1 MEKEIIFNS
10 SNSERRF
17 QGVGVSQ
24 GIAIAHAYV
33 RGDVFIEPDKYSI
46 DSSQKNE
53 EIQRLKNALDET
65 KKQIQNLKEQVRLA
79 SGENKEEAIF
89 DAHLLV
95 LEDHEVLDKVKNIIL
110 NDGLNVE
117 YAFYD
122 IMGRYIRE
130 LKKINDRYLRERVVD
145 IEDVM
150 KRVLVN
156 LSSVEKAE
164 QSATH
169 DHILVIKEL
178 TPSDTAQID
187 HSLVKGFATEVGSY
201 TSHAAIIARSLGLPA
216 VVGIRGLSHQLHT
229 GNTILID
236 GYEGLVILDPSAET
250 LSNYKH
256 LKKEKNKVL
265 QKLQEARFED
275 PVTKDGRSITLSANI
290 EFAYEALHAKENGAQ
305 GVGLFRT
312 EFFYLNSKGLPDED
326 TQEQIYSKVSDNL
339 APDTLIIRTVDIGGD
354 KIPSE
359 DNEIELNPFL
369 GWRGIRIS
377 LDRPEMFKTQLR
389 AILRSAHSSSIGIMF
404 PMISTIYEL
413 RYAKQLLEEVECDL
427 DNEGIPYG
435 KPREVGAMIE
445 VPSAALLSSKLA
457 KEVDFFSVGTNDLVQ
472 YTLAVDRINEN
483 VSDLYQP
490 ANPAVIKLLD
500 QTVRSGHDEGI
511 WVGVCGEMASD
522 LSMVPLLI
530 GLGVGE
536 LSVASSMVPRVKML
550 IRNIK
555 FSKAKELAN
564 FAINSDSPKEI
575 QRRAEELSKEAV
587 PNFFE
592 TKRA

>member
-122 IMGRYIRE
+122 IMSRYIRE

-250 LSNYKH
+250 LSKYKH

-522 LSMVPLLI
+522 LLLTPLLL
-530 GLGVGE
+530 GLGFDEFSVG
-536 LSVASSMVPRVKML
+536 SPQVPAVKYALRKLNYRECKEM
-550 IRNIK
+550 
-555 FSKAKELAN
+555 AKE
-564 FAINSDSPKEI
+564 AIKCGDE
-575 QRRAEELSKEAV
+575 EAV
-587 PNFFE
+587 LNLCREIANTTYPEIIN
-592 TKRA
+592 

>member
-79 SGENKEEAIF
+79 SGANIEEAIF

-522 LSMVPLLI
+522 LLLTPLLL
-530 GLGVGE
+530 GLGFDEFSVG
-536 LSVASSMVPRVKML
+536 SPQVPAVKYALRKLNYRECKEM
-550 IRNIK
+550 
-555 FSKAKELAN
+555 AKE
-564 FAINSDSPKEI
+564 AIKCGDE
-575 QRRAEELSKEAV
+575 EAV
-587 PNFFE
+587 LNLCREIANTTYPEIIN
-592 TKRA
+592 

>member
-122 IMGRYIRE
+122 IMARYIRE

-229 GNTILID
+229 GNTILVD

-256 LKKEKNKVL
+256 LKKKKNKVV
-265 QKLQEARFED
+265 QKLQEVRFED

-522 LSMVPLLI
+522 LLLTPLLL
-530 GLGVGE
+530 GLGFDEFSVG
-536 LSVASSMVPRVKML
+536 SPQVPAVKYALRKLNYRECKEM
-550 IRNIK
+550 
-555 FSKAKELAN
+555 AKE
-564 FAINSDSPKEI
+564 AIKCGDE
-575 QRRAEELSKEAV
+575 EAV
-587 PNFFE
+587 LNFCRE
-592 TKRA
+592 IANTTYPEIIN

>member
-445 VPSAALLSSKLA
+445 VPSAALLSSQLA

-522 LSMVPLLI
+522 LLLTPLLL
-530 GLGVGE
+530 GLGFDEFSVG
-536 LSVASSMVPRVKML
+536 SPQVPAVKYALRKLNYRECKEM
-550 IRNIK
+550 
-555 FSKAKELAN
+555 AKE
-564 FAINSDSPKEI
+564 AIKCGDE
-575 QRRAEELSKEAV
+575 EAV
-587 PNFFE
+587 LNLCREIANTTYPEIIN
-592 TKRA
+592 

>member
-79 SGENKEEAIF
+79 SGANKEEAIF

-250 LSNYKH
+250 LSNYKN

-522 LSMVPLLI
+522 LLLTPLLL
-530 GLGVGE
+530 GLGFDEFSVG
-536 LSVASSMVPRVKML
+536 SPQVPAVKYALRKLNYRECKEM
-550 IRNIK
+550 
-555 FSKAKELAN
+555 AKE
-564 FAINSDSPKEI
+564 AIKCGDE
-575 QRRAEELSKEAV
+575 EAV
-587 PNFFE
+587 LNLCREIANTTYPEIIN
-592 TKRA
+592 

>member
-110 NDGLNVE
+110 NDGFNVE

-250 LSNYKH
+250 LSKYKH

-522 LSMVPLLI
+522 LLLTPLLL
-530 GLGVGE
+530 GLGFDEFSVG
-536 LSVASSMVPRVKML
+536 SPQVPAVKYALRKLNYRECKEM
-550 IRNIK
+550 
-555 FSKAKELAN
+555 AKE
-564 FAINSDSPKEI
+564 AIKCGDE
-575 QRRAEELSKEAV
+575 EAV
-587 PNFFE
+587 LNLCREIANTTYPEIIN
-592 TKRA
+592 

>member
-79 SGENKEEAIF
+79 SGANKEEAIF

-229 GNTILID
+229 GNTILVD

-522 LSMVPLLI
+522 LLLTPLLL
-530 GLGVGE
+530 GLGFDEFSVG
-536 LSVASSMVPRVKML
+536 SPQVPAVKYALRKLNYRECKEM
-550 IRNIK
+550 
-555 FSKAKELAN
+555 AKE
-564 FAINSDSPKEI
+564 AIKCGDE
-575 QRRAEELSKEAV
+575 EAV
-587 PNFFE
+587 LNLCREIANTAYPEIIN
-592 TKRA
+592 

>member
-79 SGENKEEAIF
+79 SGVNKEEAIF

-522 LSMVPLLI
+522 LLLTPLLL
-530 GLGVGE
+530 GLGFDEFSVG
-536 LSVASSMVPRVKML
+536 SPQVPAVKYALRKLNYRECKEM
-550 IRNIK
+550 
-555 FSKAKELAN
+555 AKE
-564 FAINSDSPKEI
+564 AIKCGDE
-575 QRRAEELSKEAV
+575 EAV
-587 PNFFE
+587 LNLCREIANTTYPEIIN
-592 TKRA
+592 

>member
-33 RGDVFIEPDKYSI
+33 RGEVFIEPDKYSI

-79 SGENKEEAIF
+79 SGANKEEAIF

-236 GYEGLVILDPSAET
+236 GYKGLVILDPSAET
-250 LSNYKH
+250 LSDYKH
-256 LKKEKNKVL
+256 LKKEKNRVV

-290 EFAYEALHAKENGAQ
+290 EFAYEAVHAKENGAQ

-326 TQEQIYSKVSDNL
+326 TQEQIYSQVSDNL

-404 PMISTIYEL
+404 PMISTICEL

-427 DNEGIPYG
+427 DNEGIPHG

-445 VPSAALLSSKLA
+445 VPSAALLSSQLA

-522 LSMVPLLI
+522 LLLTPLLL
-530 GLGVGE
+530 GLGFDEFSVG
-536 LSVASSMVPRVKML
+536 SPQVPAVKYALRKLNYRECKEM
-550 IRNIK
+550 
-555 FSKAKELAN
+555 AKEAIKCSDEKGVLNFCREIAN
-564 FAINSDSPKEI
+564 TTYPEIIN
-575 QRRAEELSKEAV
+575 
-587 PNFFE
+587 
-592 TKRA
+592 

>member
-33 RGDVFIEPDKYSI
+33 RGEVFIEPDKYSI

-79 SGENKEEAIF
+79 SGANKEEAIF

-187 HSLVKGFATEVGSY
+187 HSLVKGFATEIGSY

-229 GNTILID
+229 GNTILVD

-250 LSNYKH
+250 LSNYNH
-256 LKKEKNKVL
+256 LKKEKNKVV

-275 PVTKDGRSITLSANI
+275 PITKDGRSITLSANI
-290 EFAYEALHAKENGAQ
+290 EFAYEAVHAKENGAQ

-312 EFFYLNSKGLPDED
+312 EFFYLNSKDLPDED
-326 TQEQIYSKVSDNL
+326 TQEQIYSQVSDNL

-404 PMISTIYEL
+404 PMISTICEL

-445 VPSAALLSSKLA
+445 VPSAALLSSQLA

-522 LSMVPLLI
+522 LLLTPLLL
-530 GLGVGE
+530 GLGFDEFSVG
-536 LSVASSMVPRVKML
+536 SPQVPAVKYALRKLNYRECKEM
-550 IRNIK
+550 
-555 FSKAKELAN
+555 AKE
-564 FAINSDSPKEI
+564 AIKCGDE
-575 QRRAEELSKEAV
+575 EAV
-587 PNFFE
+587 LNLCREIANTTYPEIIN
-592 TKRA
+592 

>member
-1 MEKEIIFNS
+1 MAKEIISNS

-53 EIQRLKNALDET
+53 EIQRLKSALDET

-79 SGENKEEAIF
+79 SGANKEEAIF

-110 NDGLNVE
+110 NDGFNVE

-435 KPREVGAMIE
+435 KLREVGAMIE
-445 VPSAALLSSKLA
+445 VPSAALLSSQLA

-522 LSMVPLLI
+522 LLLTPLLL
-530 GLGVGE
+530 GLGFDEFSVG
-536 LSVASSMVPRVKML
+536 SPQVPAVKYALRKLNYRECKEM
-550 IRNIK
+550 
-555 FSKAKELAN
+555 AKE
-564 FAINSDSPKEI
+564 AIKCGDE
-575 QRRAEELSKEAV
+575 EAV
-587 PNFFE
+587 LNLCREIANTTYPEIIN
-592 TKRA
+592 

>member
-17 QGVGVSQ
+17 RGMGVSQ

-79 SGENKEEAIF
+79 SGANKEDAIF

-404 PMISTIYEL
+404 PLISTIYEL

-522 LSMVPLLI
+522 LLLTPLLL
-530 GLGVGE
+530 GLGFDEFSVG
-536 LSVASSMVPRVKML
+536 SPQVPAVKYALRKLNYRECKEM
-550 IRNIK
+550 
-555 FSKAKELAN
+555 AKE
-564 FAINSDSPKEI
+564 AIKCGDE
-575 QRRAEELSKEAV
+575 EAV
-587 PNFFE
+587 LNLCREIANTTYPEIIN
-592 TKRA
+592 

>member
-122 IMGRYIRE
+122 IMSRYIRE

-445 VPSAALLSSKLA
+445 VPSAALLSSQLA

-522 LSMVPLLI
+522 LLLTPLLL
-530 GLGVGE
+530 GLGFDEFSVG
-536 LSVASSMVPRVKML
+536 SPQVPAVKYALRKLNYRECKEM
-550 IRNIK
+550 
-555 FSKAKELAN
+555 AKE
-564 FAINSDSPKEI
+564 AIKCGDE
-575 QRRAEELSKEAV
+575 EAV
-587 PNFFE
+587 LNLCREIANTTYPEIIN
-592 TKRA
+592 

>member
-79 SGENKEEAIF
+79 SGANKEEAIF

-522 LSMVPLLI
+522 LLLTPLLL
-530 GLGVGE
+530 GLGFDEFSVG
-536 LSVASSMVPRVKML
+536 SPQVPAVKYALRKLNYRECKEM
-550 IRNIK
+550 
-555 FSKAKELAN
+555 AKE
-564 FAINSDSPKEI
+564 AIKCGDE
-575 QRRAEELSKEAV
+575 EAV
-587 PNFFE
+587 LNLCREIANNTYPEIIN
-592 TKRA
+592 

>member
-24 GIAIAHAYV
+24 GIAVAHAYV

-79 SGENKEEAIF
+79 SGANKEEAIF

-110 NDGLNVE
+110 NDGFNVE

-427 DNEGIPYG
+427 ANEGIPYG

-522 LSMVPLLI
+522 LLLTPLLL
-530 GLGVGE
+530 GLGFDEFSVG
-536 LSVASSMVPRVKML
+536 SPQVPAVKYALRKLNYRECKEM
-550 IRNIK
+550 
-555 FSKAKELAN
+555 AKE
-564 FAINSDSPKEI
+564 AIKCGDE
-575 QRRAEELSKEAV
+575 EAV
-587 PNFFE
+587 LNLCREIANTTYPEIIN
-592 TKRA
+592 

>member
-79 SGENKEEAIF
+79 SGVNKEEAIF

-256 LKKEKNKVL
+256 LKKEKNRVV

-290 EFAYEALHAKENGAQ
+290 EFAYEALHAIENGAQ

-445 VPSAALLSSKLA
+445 VPSAALLSSQLA

-522 LSMVPLLI
+522 LLLTPLLL
-530 GLGVGE
+530 GLGFDEFSVG
-536 LSVASSMVPRVKML
+536 SPQVPAVKYALRKLNYRECKEM
-550 IRNIK
+550 
-555 FSKAKELAN
+555 AKE
-564 FAINSDSPKEI
+564 AIKCGDE
-575 QRRAEELSKEAV
+575 EAV
-587 PNFFE
+587 LNLCREIANTTYPEIIN
-592 TKRA
+592 

>member
-79 SGENKEEAIF
+79 SGANKEDAIF

-250 LSNYKH
+250 LSNYQH

-275 PVTKDGRSITLSANI
+275 PVTKDGRPITLSANI

-445 VPSAALLSSKLA
+445 VPSAALLSSQLA

-522 LSMVPLLI
+522 LLLTPLLL
-530 GLGVGE
+530 GLGFDEFSVG
-536 LSVASSMVPRVKML
+536 SPQVPAVKYALRKLNYRECKEM
-550 IRNIK
+550 
-555 FSKAKELAN
+555 AKE
-564 FAINSDSPKEI
+564 AIKCGDE
-575 QRRAEELSKEAV
+575 EAV
-587 PNFFE
+587 LNLCREIANITYPEIIN
-592 TKRA
+592 

>member
-178 TPSDTAQID
+178 TPSDTAEID

-201 TSHAAIIARSLGLPA
+201 SSHAAIIARSLGLPA

-389 AILRSAHSSSIGIMF
+389 AILRSVHSSSIGIMF

-445 VPSAALLSSKLA
+445 VPSAALLSSQLA

-522 LSMVPLLI
+522 LLLTPLLL
-530 GLGVGE
+530 GLGFDEFSVG
-536 LSVASSMVPRVKML
+536 SPQVPAVKYALRKLNYRECKEM
-550 IRNIK
+550 
-555 FSKAKELAN
+555 AKE
-564 FAINSDSPKEI
+564 AIKCGDE
-575 QRRAEELSKEAV
+575 EAV
-587 PNFFE
+587 LNLCREIANTTYPEIIN
-592 TKRA
+592 

>member
-10 SNSERRF
+10 SNSEKRF

-65 KKQIQNLKEQVRLA
+65 KKQIQILKEQVRLA

-265 QKLQEARFED
+265 QKLQEVRFED

-427 DNEGIPYG
+427 DNEGISYG

-445 VPSAALLSSKLA
+445 VPSAALLSSQLA

-522 LSMVPLLI
+522 LLLTPLLL
-530 GLGVGE
+530 GLGFDEFSVG
-536 LSVASSMVPRVKML
+536 SPQVPAVKYALRKLNYRECKEM
-550 IRNIK
+550 
-555 FSKAKELAN
+555 AKE
-564 FAINSDSPKEI
+564 AIKCGDE
-575 QRRAEELSKEAV
+575 EAV
-587 PNFFE
+587 LNLCREIANTTYPEIIN
-592 TKRA
+592 

>member
-79 SGENKEEAIF
+79 SGANKEDAIF

-326 TQEQIYSKVSDNL
+326 TQQQIYSKVSDNL

-522 LSMVPLLI
+522 LLLTPLLL
-530 GLGVGE
+530 GLGFDEFSVG
-536 LSVASSMVPRVKML
+536 SPQVPAVKYALRKLNYRECKEM
-550 IRNIK
+550 
-555 FSKAKELAN
+555 AKE
-564 FAINSDSPKEI
+564 AIKCGDE
-575 QRRAEELSKEAV
+575 EAV
-587 PNFFE
+587 LNLCREIANTTYPEIIN
-592 TKRA
+592 

>member
-10 SNSERRF
+10 SNSEKRF

-229 GNTILID
+229 GNTILVD

-256 LKKEKNKVL
+256 LKKEKNKVV
-265 QKLQEARFED
+265 QKLQEVRFED

-427 DNEGIPYG
+427 DNKGIPYG

-445 VPSAALLSSKLA
+445 VPSAALLSSQLA

-522 LSMVPLLI
+522 LLLTPLLL
-530 GLGVGE
+530 GLGFDEFSVG
-536 LSVASSMVPRVKML
+536 SPQVPAVKYALRKLNYRECKEM
-550 IRNIK
+550 
-555 FSKAKELAN
+555 AKE
-564 FAINSDSPKEI
+564 AIKCGDE
-575 QRRAEELSKEAV
+575 EAV
-587 PNFFE
+587 LNLCREIANTTYPEIIN
-592 TKRA
+592 

>member
-1 MEKEIIFNS
+1 MGKEIISIS

-79 SGENKEEAIF
+79 SGANKEEAIF

-130 LKKINDRYLRERVVD
+130 LKKINDQYLRERVVD

-236 GYEGLVILDPSAET
+236 GYEGLVILDPSDET

-256 LKKEKNKVL
+256 LKQEKNKVL
-265 QKLQEARFED
+265 QKLKEARFEE
-275 PVTKDGRSITLSANI
+275 PVTKDGRSIILSANI

-326 TQEQIYSKVSDNL
+326 TQEKIYSEVSNNL
-339 APDTLIIRTVDIGGD
+339 APDNVIIRTVDIGGD
-354 KIPSE
+354 KIPTE
-359 DNEIELNPFL
+359 DNEVELNPFL

-404 PMISTIYEL
+404 PMISTIQEL
-413 RYAKQLLEEVECDL
+413 RYAKQLLEEVESDL
-427 DNEGIPYG
+427 DNEGILYG

-445 VPSAALLSSKLA
+445 VPSAALLSSQLA

-522 LSMVPLLI
+522 LLLTPLLL
-530 GLGVGE
+530 GLGFEEFSVG
-536 LSVASSMVPRVKML
+536 SPQVPAVKYAL
-550 IRNIK
+550 RKLNYREC
-555 FSKAKELAN
+555 KEMT
-564 FAINSDSPKEI
+564 
-575 QRRAEELSKEAV
+575 KEAIKCGDEEAV
-587 PNFFE
+587 LNLCREIANTAYPEIIN
-592 TKRA
+592 

>member
-250 LSNYKH
+250 LSGYKH

-522 LSMVPLLI
+522 LLLTPLLL
-530 GLGVGE
+530 GLGFDEFSVG
-536 LSVASSMVPRVKML
+536 SPQVPAVKYALRKLNYRECKEM
-550 IRNIK
+550 
-555 FSKAKELAN
+555 AKE
-564 FAINSDSPKEI
+564 AIKCGDE
-575 QRRAEELSKEAV
+575 EAV
-587 PNFFE
+587 LNLCREIANTTYPEIIN
-592 TKRA
+592 

>member
-250 LSNYKH
+250 LSKYKH

-522 LSMVPLLI
+522 LLLTPLLL
-530 GLGVGE
+530 GLGFDEFSVG
-536 LSVASSMVPRVKML
+536 SPQVPAVKYALRKLNYRECKEM
-550 IRNIK
+550 
-555 FSKAKELAN
+555 AKE
-564 FAINSDSPKEI
+564 AIKCGDE
-575 QRRAEELSKEAV
+575 EAV
-587 PNFFE
+587 LNLCREIANTTYPENW
-592 TKRA
+592 

>member
-79 SGENKEEAIF
+79 SGANKEEAIF

-110 NDGLNVE
+110 NDGFNVE

-250 LSNYKH
+250 LSKYKH

-522 LSMVPLLI
+522 LLLTPLLL
-530 GLGVGE
+530 GLGFDEFSVG
-536 LSVASSMVPRVKML
+536 SPQVPAVKYALRKLNYRECKEM
-550 IRNIK
+550 
-555 FSKAKELAN
+555 AKE
-564 FAINSDSPKEI
+564 AIKCGDE
-575 QRRAEELSKEAV
+575 EAV
-587 PNFFE
+587 LNLCREIANTAYPEIIN
-592 TKRA
+592 

>member
-122 IMGRYIRE
+122 IMARYIRE

-445 VPSAALLSSKLA
+445 VPSAALLSSQLA

-522 LSMVPLLI
+522 LLLTPLLL
-530 GLGVGE
+530 GLGFDEFSVG
-536 LSVASSMVPRVKML
+536 SPQVPAVKYALRKLNYRECKEM
-550 IRNIK
+550 
-555 FSKAKELAN
+555 AKE
-564 FAINSDSPKEI
+564 AIKCGDE
-575 QRRAEELSKEAV
+575 EAV
-587 PNFFE
+587 LNLCREIANTTYPEIIN
-592 TKRA
+592 

>member
-79 SGENKEEAIF
+79 SGANKEEAIF

-130 LKKINDRYLRERVVD
+130 LKKINDLYLRERVVD

-522 LSMVPLLI
+522 LLLTPLLL
-530 GLGVGE
+530 GLGFDEFSVG
-536 LSVASSMVPRVKML
+536 SPQVPAVKYALRKLNYRECKEM
-550 IRNIK
+550 
-555 FSKAKELAN
+555 AKE
-564 FAINSDSPKEI
+564 AIKCGDE
-575 QRRAEELSKEAV
+575 EAV
-587 PNFFE
+587 LNLCREIANTTYPEIIN
-592 TKRA
+592 

>member
-1 MEKEIIFNS
+1 MEKEIISNS

-65 KKQIQNLKEQVRLA
+65 RKQIQNLKEQVRLA
-79 SGENKEEAIF
+79 SGANKEEAIF

-250 LSNYKH
+250 LSNYKY
-256 LKKEKNKVL
+256 LKKEKNKVV

-377 LDRPEMFKTQLR
+377 LDRPEIFKTQLR

-445 VPSAALLSSKLA
+445 VPSAALLSSQLA

-522 LSMVPLLI
+522 LLLTPLLL
-530 GLGVGE
+530 GLGFDEFSVG
-536 LSVASSMVPRVKML
+536 SPRVPAV
-550 IRNIK
+550 K
-555 FSKAKELAN
+555 FALRKLNYRECKEMAKE
-564 FAINSDSPKEI
+564 AIKCGDE
-575 QRRAEELSKEAV
+575 EAV
-587 PNFFE
+587 LNLCREIANTTYPEIIN
-592 TKRA
+592 

>member
-17 QGVGVSQ
+17 HGVGVSQ

-33 RGDVFIEPDKYSI
+33 RGEVFIEPDKYSI

-79 SGENKEEAIF
+79 SGANKEEAIF

-95 LEDHEVLDKVKNIIL
+95 LEDHEVLDKVKKIIL

-229 GNTILID
+229 GNTILVD

-250 LSNYKH
+250 LSNYNH
-256 LKKEKNKVL
+256 LKKEKNKVV

-290 EFAYEALHAKENGAQ
+290 EFAYEAVHAKENGAQ

-312 EFFYLNSKGLPDED
+312 EFFYLNSKDLPDED
-326 TQEQIYSKVSDNL
+326 TQEQIYSQVSDNL

-404 PMISTIYEL
+404 PMISTICEL

-427 DNEGIPYG
+427 DNEGIPHG

-445 VPSAALLSSKLA
+445 VPSAALLSSQLA

-522 LSMVPLLI
+522 LLLTPLLL
-530 GLGVGE
+530 GLGFDEFSVG
-536 LSVASSMVPRVKML
+536 SPQVPAVKYALRKLNYRECKEM
-550 IRNIK
+550 
-555 FSKAKELAN
+555 AKEAIKCSDEKGVLNFCREIAN
-564 FAINSDSPKEI
+564 TTYPEIIN
-575 QRRAEELSKEAV
+575 
-587 PNFFE
+587 
-592 TKRA
+592 

>member
-24 GIAIAHAYV
+24 GIAVAHAYV

-79 SGENKEEAIF
+79 SGANKEEAIF

-389 AILRSAHSSSIGIMF
+389 AILRSAHSSGIGIMF

-522 LSMVPLLI
+522 LLLTPLLL
-530 GLGVGE
+530 GLGFDEFSVG
-536 LSVASSMVPRVKML
+536 SPQVPAVKYALRKLNYRECKEM
-550 IRNIK
+550 
-555 FSKAKELAN
+555 AKE
-564 FAINSDSPKEI
+564 AIKCGDE
-575 QRRAEELSKEAV
+575 EAV
-587 PNFFE
+587 LNLCREIANTTYPEIIN
-592 TKRA
+592 

>member
-65 KKQIQNLKEQVRLA
+65 KKQIQNLKDQVRLA
-79 SGENKEEAIF
+79 SGANKEEAIF

-522 LSMVPLLI
+522 LILTPLLL
-530 GLGVGE
+530 GLGFDEFSVG
-536 LSVASSMVPRVKML
+536 SPQVPAVKYALRKLNYRECKEM
-550 IRNIK
+550 
-555 FSKAKELAN
+555 AKE
-564 FAINSDSPKEI
+564 AIKCGDE
-575 QRRAEELSKEAV
+575 EAV
-587 PNFFE
+587 LNLCREIANTTYPEIIN
-592 TKRA
+592 

>member
-24 GIAIAHAYV
+24 GIAVAHAYV

-122 IMGRYIRE
+122 IMSRYIRE

-522 LSMVPLLI
+522 LLLTPLLL
-530 GLGVGE
+530 GLGFDEFSVG
-536 LSVASSMVPRVKML
+536 SPQVPAVKYALRKLNYRECKEM
-550 IRNIK
+550 
-555 FSKAKELAN
+555 AKE
-564 FAINSDSPKEI
+564 AIKCGDE
-575 QRRAEELSKEAV
+575 EAV
-587 PNFFE
+587 LNLCREIANTTYPEIIN
-592 TKRA
+592 

>member
-229 GNTILID
+229 GNTILVD

-256 LKKEKNKVL
+256 LKKKKNKVV
-265 QKLQEARFED
+265 QKLQEVRFED

-522 LSMVPLLI
+522 LLLTPLLL
-530 GLGVGE
+530 GLGFDEFSVG
-536 LSVASSMVPRVKML
+536 SPQVPAVKYALRKLNYRECKEM
-550 IRNIK
+550 
-555 FSKAKELAN
+555 AKE
-564 FAINSDSPKEI
+564 AIKCGDE
-575 QRRAEELSKEAV
+575 EAV
-587 PNFFE
+587 LNLCREIANTTYPEIIN
-592 TKRA
+592 

>member
-10 SNSERRF
+10 SNFERRF

-79 SGENKEEAIF
+79 SGANKEDAIF

-110 NDGLNVE
+110 NDGFNVE

-122 IMGRYIRE
+122 IMGRYISE

-522 LSMVPLLI
+522 LLLTPLLL
-530 GLGVGE
+530 GLGFDEFSVG
-536 LSVASSMVPRVKML
+536 SPQVPAVKYALRKLNYRECKEM
-550 IRNIK
+550 
-555 FSKAKELAN
+555 AKE
-564 FAINSDSPKEI
+564 AIKCGDE
-575 QRRAEELSKEAV
+575 EAV
-587 PNFFE
+587 LNLCREIANTTYPEIIN
-592 TKRA
+592 

>member
-1 MEKEIIFNS
+1 MEKEIKSNS

-65 KKQIQNLKEQVRLA
+65 RKQIQNLKEQVRLA
-79 SGENKEEAIF
+79 SGANKEEAIF

-250 LSNYKH
+250 LSNYKY
-256 LKKEKNKVL
+256 LKKEKNKVV

-427 DNEGIPYG
+427 DNEGIPHG

-445 VPSAALLSSKLA
+445 VPSAALLSSQLA

-522 LSMVPLLI
+522 LLLTPLLL
-530 GLGVGE
+530 GLGFDEFSVG
-536 LSVASSMVPRVKML
+536 SPRVPAV
-550 IRNIK
+550 K
-555 FSKAKELAN
+555 FALRKLNYRECKEMAKE
-564 FAINSDSPKEI
+564 AIKCGDE
-575 QRRAEELSKEAV
+575 EAV
-587 PNFFE
+587 LNLCREIANTTYPEIIN
-592 TKRA
+592 

>member
-24 GIAIAHAYV
+24 GIAIANAYV

-79 SGENKEEAIF
+79 SGANKEEAIF

-256 LKKEKNKVL
+256 LKKEKNKVV

-522 LSMVPLLI
+522 LLLTPLLL
-530 GLGVGE
+530 GLGFDEFSVG
-536 LSVASSMVPRVKML
+536 SPQVPAVKYALRKLNYRECKEM
-550 IRNIK
+550 
-555 FSKAKELAN
+555 AKE
-564 FAINSDSPKEI
+564 AIKCGDE
-575 QRRAEELSKEAV
+575 EAV
-587 PNFFE
+587 LNLCREIANTTYPEIIN
-592 TKRA
+592 

>member
-1 MEKEIIFNS
+1 MEKEIIYNS

-79 SGENKEEAIF
+79 SGANKEDAIF

-522 LSMVPLLI
+522 LLLTPLLL
-530 GLGVGE
+530 GLGFDEFSVG
-536 LSVASSMVPRVKML
+536 SPQVPAVKYALRKLNYRECKEM
-550 IRNIK
+550 
-555 FSKAKELAN
+555 AKE
-564 FAINSDSPKEI
+564 AIKCGDE
-575 QRRAEELSKEAV
+575 EAV
-587 PNFFE
+587 LNLCREIANTTYPEIIN
-592 TKRA
+592 

>member
-79 SGENKEEAIF
+79 SGANKEEAIF

-256 LKKEKNKVL
+256 LKKEKNKVV
-265 QKLQEARFED
+265 QKLQEVRFED

-522 LSMVPLLI
+522 LLLTPLLL
-530 GLGVGE
+530 GLGFDEFSVG
-536 LSVASSMVPRVKML
+536 SPQVPAVKYALRKLNYRECKEM
-550 IRNIK
+550 
-555 FSKAKELAN
+555 AKE
-564 FAINSDSPKEI
+564 AIKCGDE
-575 QRRAEELSKEAV
+575 EAV
-587 PNFFE
+587 LNLCREIANTTYPEIIN
-592 TKRA
+592 